1 MESCPGKPTAAPQT
15 RPFLKQWTEA
25 ALHSVSCQVTYS
37 YEANGVTHL
46 ADGVTRDCSSTE
58 CEIRGS
64 VLPPVGSTTTLT
76 LSLRDHHRPIAFD
89 GTITWTGRD
98 SFRVSLSA
106 LDEHDHKRILQW
118 LWELGYVNMM
128 VW

>member
-1 MESCPGKPTAAPQT
+1 MDSDLGMSQVAPQS

-25 ALHSVSCQVTYS
+25 ALHSVSCGVTYS

-46 ADGVTRDCSSTE
+46 ADGVTRAFSTTE

-64 VLPPVGSTTTLT
+64 VMPPVGSKTTLT
-76 LSLRDHHRPIAFD
+76 LSLRDHHRPISFD
-89 GTITWTGRD
+89 GTITWTEGE
-98 SFRVSLSA
+98 SFGVDVSQ

-118 LWELGYVNMM
+118 LWELGYVNMI